1 MLFEDDLKR
10 STSSVSYISY
20 FSNFFSYYSESSW
33 KLLVV
38 EVSNLQV
45 NIAFRNDWPILDFL
59 TGNA

>member
-10 STSSVSYISY
+10 PTSSVSYISY

>member
-10 STSSVSYISY
+10 STSSVSYIAY

-38 EVSNLQV
+38 EVSN
-45 NIAFRNDWPILDFL
+45 
-59 TGNA
+59 

>member
-38 EVSNLQV
+38 EVSN
-45 NIAFRNDWPILDFL
+45 
-59 TGNA
+59 